1 MTVEERIR
9 ASFARQPFMQTLG
22 ARMARVGEGE
32 ADIELGYDERLTQ
45 QHGFLHAGAVA
56 SVVDSACGYAALS
69 LMDEDSAVLTV
80 EFKLNL
86 LAPATGAES
95 FLATGRVLKP
105 GRTIFVCVG
114 ELLDGDRRL
123 AHATATIMAVRGRG
137 LSD

>member
-9 ASFARQPFMQTLG
+9 ASFGRQPFMATLG
-22 ARMARVGEGE
+22 ARMVRVGEGE
-32 ADIELGYDERLTQ
+32 ADIEIPYDERLTQ
-45 QHGFLHAGAVA
+45 QHGFMHAGAVA
-56 SVVDSACGYAALS
+56 SVVDSACGYAALT
-69 LMDEDSAVLTV
+69 LMDEDAAVLTV
-80 EFKLNL
+80 EYKINL

-105 GRTIFVCVG
+105 GRTLFVCVG
-114 ELLDGDRRL
+114 ELRAGERRI